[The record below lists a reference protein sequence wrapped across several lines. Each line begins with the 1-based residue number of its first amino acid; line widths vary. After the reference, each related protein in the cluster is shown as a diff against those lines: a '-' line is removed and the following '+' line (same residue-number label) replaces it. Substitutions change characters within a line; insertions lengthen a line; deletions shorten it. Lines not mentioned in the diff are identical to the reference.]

1 MKWLTLAGLAAL
13 SASAAQNPAVIRV
26 DTRLV
31 QVDVTVRT
39 GKGPVHGLT
48 KDDFTLI
55 ERGKPQQIALFKVTE
70 ARPQARA
77 EVQALPPG
85 VVSNRLNQRGEAPG
99 SVTVILVDR
108 LNTPPTV
115 QPYADREL
123 LRFLQSAQKGDRIA
137 IYTLGQQ
144 IRVVQDFTT
153 DLDRL
158 IQAASKINLERPMDL
173 KSFELMKELAAA
185 GADTRP
191 LQEMAN
197 LVKVDRA
204 TGTTQA
210 LSLIAKHL
218 AGVPGRKN
226 LIWISSSFPLTISEK
241 GLRRDFVPEIQK
253 ATRMLNDANV
263 VVYPVDARGL
273 MTSQGPAVVN
283 VPSAPGAPANN
294 FSMAPPGGDPSEGID
309 TMNTVAAWTGGQA
322 YYNTND
328 LKGAIR
334 QAINDAEVTY
344 TLGFYAPQGAL
355 DGTFHDLRVKVRGG
369 GDVRARKGYFASA
382 ESAPSE
388 KQRMD
393 SLRQLFG
400 NPLDA
405 TGVGL
410 TAGPLVDTPEPGIYR
425 LTLTVELSDL
435 HLQQMED
442 SWEGSIDVGF
452 SFESAKPPG
461 FKVTTVPIHLAQ
473 DQLKAALEQGIT
485 IQETIDARG
494 ATGRLRVAVQ
504 DQATGAAGSVWVPLG
519 K

>member
-1 MKWLTLAGLAAL
+1 MMSGMKWLTLAGLAAL

-173 KSFELMKELAAA
+173 
-185 GADTRP
+185 
-191 LQEMAN
+191 
-197 LVKVDRA
+197 
-204 TGTTQA
+204 
-210 LSLIAKHL
+210 
-218 AGVPGRKN
+218 
-226 LIWISSSFPLTISEK
+226 
-241 GLRRDFVPEIQK
+241 
-253 ATRMLNDANV
+253 
-263 VVYPVDARGL
+263 
-273 MTSQGPAVVN
+273 
-283 VPSAPGAPANN
+283 
-294 FSMAPPGGDPSEGID
+294 
-309 TMNTVAAWTGGQA
+309 
-322 YYNTND
+322 
-328 LKGAIR
+328 
-334 QAINDAEVTY
+334 
-344 TLGFYAPQGAL
+344 
-355 DGTFHDLRVKVRGG
+355 
-369 GDVRARKGYFASA
+369 
-382 ESAPSE
+382 
-388 KQRMD
+388 
-393 SLRQLFG
+393 
-400 NPLDA
+400 
-405 TGVGL
+405 
-410 TAGPLVDTPEPGIYR
+410 
-425 LTLTVELSDL
+425 
-435 HLQQMED
+435 
-442 SWEGSIDVGF
+442 
-452 SFESAKPPG
+452 
-461 FKVTTVPIHLAQ
+461 
-473 DQLKAALEQGIT
+473 
-485 IQETIDARG
+485 
-494 ATGRLRVAVQ
+494 
-504 DQATGAAGSVWVPLG
+504 
-519 K
+519 